1 MSQMSTLES
10 TTTTTTLVPAGTTWA
25 ADPVHSD
32 VAFEVEY
39 AGVSIFRGRF
49 RDFDAALEGSTLA
62 GSARVASVD
71 VKDEQLSG
79 HLQSPDFFDAE
90 RHPEITFRAAGLA
103 VADDGSVTGP
113 GELTIKGITKP
124 VELKGRLSAAP
135 SVDPFGRE
143 KLGLSLET
151 SIDRNEFG
159 ISWNAPNQSGGNY
172 LGDEV
177 TLKADLTFVRQES

>member
-1 MSQMSTLES
+1 MSTLES
-10 TTTTTTLVPAGTTWA
+10 TTTIAPAGTTWA
-25 ADPVHSD
+25 ADPIHSD

-39 AGVSIFRGRF
+39 AGVSTFRGSF
-49 RDFDAALEGSTLA
+49 RDFAATLEGSTLA

-90 RHPEITFRAAGLA
+90 RFPEIAFRADSLS
-103 VADDGSVTGP
+103 VADDGAVTGS
-113 GELTIKGITKP
+113 GQLTIKGVTKP
-124 VELKGRLSAAP
+124 VELQGRLASAA

-143 KLGLSLET
+143 RLGLTLGT
-151 SIDRNEFG
+151 KIDRNQFG
-159 ISWNAPNQSGGNY
+159 IEWNAPNQSGGNY

>member
-1 MSQMSTLES
+1 MSTLES
-10 TTTTTTLVPAGTTWA
+10 TTTIAPAGTIWA
-25 ADPVHSD
+25 ADPVHSN

-39 AGVSIFRGRF
+39 AGVSIFRGGF
-49 RDFDAALEGSTLA
+49 RDFDATLEGSTLA

-90 RHPEITFRAAGLA
+90 RNPEIAFRADTLSLG
-103 VADDGSVTGP
+103 DDGAVSGTA
-113 GELTIKGITKP
+113 ELTIKGVTKP
-124 VELKGRLSAAP
+124 VELQGRLAAAP

-143 KLGLSLET
+143 RLGLTLET
-151 SIDRNEFG
+151 AIDRNEYG

-177 TLKADLTFVRQES
+177 TLKADLTFVRQAD

>member
-1 MSQMSTLES
+1 MSTLES
-10 TTTTTTLVPAGTTWA
+10 TTTIAPAGTTWA
-25 ADPVHSD
+25 ADPVHSN

-39 AGVSIFRGRF
+39 AGVSIFRGSF
-49 RDFDAALEGSTLA
+49 RDFDATLEGSTLA

-90 RHPEITFRAAGLA
+90 RNPEIAFH
-103 VADDGSVTGP
+103 ADTLSLGDGGVVTGA

-124 VELKGRLSAAP
+124 VELQGRLAAAP
-135 SVDPFGRE
+135 SIDPFGRE
-143 KLGLSLET
+143 RLGLTLET
-151 SIDRNEFG
+151 AIDRNEYG

-177 TLKADLTFVRQES
+177 ALKADLTFVRQDS